1 MPELPEVETVR
12 RGLAPVL
19 VGRRIAEVRLRR
31 KDLRIPFPPRFAK
44 RLEGRRIERLDR
56 RAKYL
61 LAALDSGETLVIHL
75 GMSGQLTLE
84 GGARARRYHERESLG
99 AHDHVLITLEGGRRL
114 LFNDPR
120 RFGLMTLVPTD
131 RVESHKLFH
140 RLGLEPLDG
149 ALTGAALQG
158 LLAKRKTPLKAAL
171 IDQSV
176 IAGVGNIYACE
187 ALHRARLSPK
197 RLARTLKPASAARLA
212 AAVREVLAEA
222 VEAGGSTLRD
232 YVRSDGSPGYFQHRF
247 AVYDRTGER
256 CPRAGCRG
264 TIRRIVQSNR
274 STFYCPSCQR

>member
-19 VGRRIAEVRLRR
+19 VGQRIAEVRLRR

-84 GGARARRYHERESLG
+84 GGKPARRYHEREGLG
-99 AHDHVLITLEGGRRL
+99 AHDHVLITLEGGRCL

-131 RVESHKLFH
+131 KLSTHKLFH

-149 ALTGAALQG
+149 ELTGAALQD

-197 RLARTLKPASAARLA
+197 RLARTLKAESAARLA
-212 AAVREVLAEA
+212 AAVSEVLAEA

-247 AVYDRTGER
+247 AVYDRAGER
-256 CPRAGCRG
+256 CPREGCRG
-264 TIRRIVQSNR
+264 TIRRIVQAGR
-274 STFYCPSCQR
+274 STFYCPTCQR